1 LLENLNMPR
10 SSFIIAVRGVLYLAL
25 ACGDAVESEALGD
38 RPPET
43 IEECRELGG
52 SPLFDP
58 EDGRSVEESCPEGLR
73 FLGEFSEPFFG
84 SDGGICCTGPE
95 LESS

>member
-1 LLENLNMPR
+1 MPR
-10 SSFIIAVRGVLYLAL
+10 SMFAVALLAVVALVAL
-25 ACGDAVESEALGD
+25 APGCGDAVEPGPLAD
-38 RPPET
+38 RPPQT
-43 IEECRELGG
+43 IKECQELGG

-58 EDGRSVEESCPEGLR
+58 DDGRTIEDSCPEGLR

>member
-1 LLENLNMPR
+1 MPR
-10 SSFIIAVRGVLYLAL
+10 STLAVALLTVASLVSLAF
-25 ACGDAVESEALGD
+25 ACGDAVELGPLED
-38 RPPET
+38 RPPQT
-43 IEECRELGG
+43 ISECQELGG

-58 EDGRSVEESCPEGLR
+58 DDGRAIEDSCPEGLR

-95 LESS
+95 VESS

>member
-1 LLENLNMPR
+1 MSRPTFTVALL
-10 SSFIIAVRGVLYLAL
+10 AVLYLAL
-25 ACGDAVESEALGD
+25 ACGDAVESGALGD

-43 IEECRELGG
+43 IRECQELGG

-58 EDGRSVEESCPEGLR
+58 QDGRAIEDSCPEGLR

>member
-1 LLENLNMPR
+1 MPR
-10 SSFIIAVRGVLYLAL
+10 PTFGLAL
-25 ACGDAVESEALGD
+25 VAVVSLALGCGDAVEPGALDD
-38 RPPET
+38 REPLT
-43 IEECRELGG
+43 IRECQDLGG

-58 EDGRSVEESCPEGLR
+58 EDERAIEDSCPEGLR

>member
-1 LLENLNMPR
+1 MPR
-10 SSFIIAVRGVLYLAL
+10 STSAAALLTVLSLAFG
-25 ACGDAVESEALGD
+25 CGEAVEPAALGD

-58 EDGRSVEESCPEGLR
+58 EDGRSVEDSCPEGLR

-84 SDGGICCTGPE
+84 SDGGICCAGSE
-95 LESS
+95 VEDQ